1 MSKRP
6 GLSIYLVAALLSNT
20 PLMFFVLILT
30 FIEPT
35 VLIGHQVLLQLL
47 FFCVMFSGAALA
59 GYLLV
64 RRFVQRTQV
73 LGLTTGSL
81 AYVIYM
87 IYTILFYRE
96 LMVLGGY
103 WPILAF
109 LSGGIAGA
117 QLRHMVHRRK
127 PRSSRG

>member
-127 PRSSRG
+127 SRSSRG